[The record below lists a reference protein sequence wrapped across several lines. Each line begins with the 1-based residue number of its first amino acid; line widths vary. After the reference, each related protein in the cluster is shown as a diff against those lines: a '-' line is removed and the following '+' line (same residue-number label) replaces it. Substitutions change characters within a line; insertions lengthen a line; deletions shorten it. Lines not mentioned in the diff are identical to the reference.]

1 MYRTQTRMIEGE
13 LCRRIRS
20 QKFPTPSDGART
32 QFDFTFVDASRKKE
46 CNQGRPNSVMPS
58 DVM

>member
-32 QFDFTFVDASRKKE
+32 QFISLLLMRLARKNATKAV
-46 CNQGRPNSVMPS
+46 QIP
-58 DVM
+58 